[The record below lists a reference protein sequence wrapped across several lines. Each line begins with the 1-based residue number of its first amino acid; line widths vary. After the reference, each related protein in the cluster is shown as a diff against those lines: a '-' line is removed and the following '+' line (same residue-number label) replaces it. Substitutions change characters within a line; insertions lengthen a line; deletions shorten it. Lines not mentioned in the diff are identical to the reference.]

1 MNKQSIW
8 PYIATLKP
16 QLRGHVQVYAQI
28 YRGERWYVLHDQS
41 SEQYMRFN
49 ERAYS
54 ILGRFDGILTL
65 EEILDH
71 ANETQS
77 EYPLTQDDV
86 IGLLGQLD
94 AAEVLRGGLPLNAQD
109 LFLQYQAQKRKKR
122 QRKFLNPL
130 SIKVPIFDPDKLLT
144 SMAPFGR
151 ILFSKI
157 GLWVWLV
164 TVFTALVL
172 GLTHTAELG
181 NEISSIEFS
190 PEQLIAVW
198 FIYPLIKAMHELG
211 HGLALKTWGGEVHE
225 TGINVLVFMPVPYV
239 DATAS
244 WGFGNKWRRMVV
256 GAAGILV
263 ELFLASLAL
272 FLWLA
277 VEPGLVKMAALN
289 VILIATLSTVLFN
302 GNPLLR
308 YDGYFVL
315 EDWLEIPNLATRS
328 KRYYYYL
335 IQKYILKM
343 PTALNPVTAKGEEK
357 WFLFY
362 GFAAPVYRLVILL
375 SIAIYLVD
383 SFLMIGIALAVWA
396 IMMQVIVPIVKG
408 IYFLV
413 FSEQVAPHRLRG
425 MGLMA
430 LFIFGFIFIMSI
442 PVSVITYT
450 EGVVWT
456 TGKSQVSAGTS
467 GFVKN
472 VFHPSNT
479 DVKENQPLLQLED
492 DGLKAEYEV
501 LKYRLKELRA
511 EGMAQERNS
520 RVKAAMIKDDV
531 DAVKAEYSELSSKVK
546 KLTILSETNGTFISS
561 SFQGLSGQYVHQGD
575 VLGHII
581 TPENMIIKAVIPQS
595 RIGLLETY
603 ETSVEFVLVNM
614 PNDVYKSQIIRKIP
628 QASTILVS
636 PVLGSLGGGKFA
648 VDRSDKSGT
657 KLLTPVFH
665 LDLSLPKDLNIS
677 YVGSRVYVRFNHGN
691 LPIGEQIG
699 LSFQQLFL
707 RHFYTQ

>member
-8 PYIATLKP
+8 PYIATLRP

-28 YRGERWYVLHDQS
+28 YRGERWYVMHDQS

-49 ERAYS
+49 ERAYA
-54 ILGRFDGILTL
+54 ILGRFDGTLTL

-71 ANETQS
+71 ANET
-77 EYPLTQDDV
+77 EHEFPLTQEDV

-109 LFLQYQAQKRKKR
+109 LFHQYKAQKRKKR
-122 QRKFLNPL
+122 QQKFLNPL
-130 SIKVPIFDPDKLLT
+130 SIKVPVFDPDTFLT
-144 SMAPFGR
+144 SLAPVGR
-151 ILFSKI
+151 IVFSKV

-164 TVFTALVL
+164 TVLTALLL
-172 GLTHTAELG
+172 GLTHLGELG
-181 NEISSIEFS
+181 HEISAIEFS

-198 FIYPLIKAMHELG
+198 FIYPLIKAVHELG
-211 HGLALKTWGGEVHE
+211 HGLALKAWGGEVHE
-225 TGINVLVFMPVPYV
+225 TGFNLLVFMPVPYV

-244 WGFGNKWRRMVV
+244 WGFGNKWKRMVV

-277 VEPGLVKMAALN
+277 VEPGLVKTAALN

-302 GNPLLR
+302 GNPLLK

-315 EDWLEIPNLATRS
+315 EDWLEIPNLATRA

-343 PTALNPVTAKGEEK
+343 PTAFNPVTAKGEEK

-362 GFAAPVYRLVILL
+362 GFAAPVYRLFILL

-408 IYFLV
+408 IHFLV
-413 FSEQVAPHRLRG
+413 FSEMLAPQRLRG

-430 LFIFGFIFIMSI
+430 LFVIGSILVMSV

-456 TGKSQVSAGTS
+456 KGGSQVTAGTS
-467 GFVKN
+467 GFVKK
-472 VFHPSNT
+472 VFHSSNEN
-479 DVKENQPLLQLED
+479 VKEDQPLLQLED
-492 DGLKAEYEV
+492 DALQAEYKV
-501 LKYRLKELRA
+501 AKYRLKELRA
-511 EGMAQERNS
+511 ESMSHERSS
-520 RVKAAMIKDDV
+520 RVKAAMIRDDL
-531 DAVKAEYSELSSKVK
+531 DAAQAEYNELSKK
-546 KLTILSETNGTFISS
+546 LEKLTIMSGSSGTFIFSS
-561 SFQGLSGQYVHQGD
+561 ASDLAGQYVQQGD

-581 TPENMIIKAVIPQS
+581 NPENMIIKAVIPQS
-595 RIGLLETY
+595 RMGLLETY
-603 ETSVEFVLVNM
+603 DTSVDFVLANALTHS
-614 PNDVYKSQIIRKIP
+614 YQSQIIRKTP
-628 QASTILVS
+628 QASTVLVS
-636 PVLGSLGGGKFA
+636 PVLGSAGGGKFT

-657 KLLTPVFH
+657 KLLTPAFQI
-665 LDLSLPKDLNIS
+665 DLSLPKDLHLSHI
-677 YVGSRVYVRFNHGN
+677 GTRVYVRLNHGK

-707 RHFYTQ
+707 RHFYSQ